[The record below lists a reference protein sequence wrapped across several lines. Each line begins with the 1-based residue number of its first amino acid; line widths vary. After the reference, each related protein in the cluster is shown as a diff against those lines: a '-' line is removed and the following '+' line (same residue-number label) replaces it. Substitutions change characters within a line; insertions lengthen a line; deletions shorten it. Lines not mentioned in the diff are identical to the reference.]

1 MILTIDFT
9 MILAIDDE
17 LKKVMLTMCT
27 SQPCMLHIRIMTSVI
42 RHLSSIVV

>member
-1 MILTIDFT
+1 MLTITIT

-17 LKKVMLTMCT
+17 HKKVKLTMCT